1 MRDVLGPAVA
11 VRQKWGQLTAREK
24 MSSCPAWESGAAA
37 FPAARHEMNH
47 EQREIT
53 DHRCRDLQ

>member
-1 MRDVLGPAVA
+1 MQCVLGPAVV
-11 VRQKWGQLTAREK
+11 VRGKRGQLAAREK

-37 FPAARHEMNH
+37 FPAARHEMSH

-53 DHRCRDLQ
+53 DHRCGDLQ